1 MEFKRR
7 SASSSFARSAA
18 VSSTSPPSTR
28 EATPIGKRAA
38 RDGLKVPRGHPEN
51 LRQQNRISD
60 ENYWFCFSWKTR
72 QKDHDLSERP
82 SGHSTSHLSHVMA
95 ASYAADVGGGSHH
108 DALLS
113 LRDLPSFQDK
123 YTVEVRRP
131 FGQDTFPLF
140 FSFSFVTSQRLGV
153 RPTPPPRRCLRP
165 MGSRS
170 RAPTSA
176 PRGARPSSIACTSID
191 ADPPPLQ
198 STCGSAATAAI
209 YGARPRLLKG
219 RFVGLR
225 ICQSGTLTEVVLTKR
240 LAWTARLF
248 WSLELFSGTRF
259 EPRRATDN
267 GTL

>member
-1 MEFKRR
+1 MPACCAHVVPSCPHGHERALNLAREPGGDEDEPRPWIFLSAARSSREVEFKRR

-170 RAPTSA
+170 RVPTEA
-176 PRGARPSSIACTSID
+176 H
-191 ADPPPLQ
+191 
-198 STCGSAATAAI
+198 
-209 YGARPRLLKG
+209 
-219 RFVGLR
+219 
-225 ICQSGTLTEVVLTKR
+225 
-240 LAWTARLF
+240 
-248 WSLELFSGTRF
+248 
-259 EPRRATDN
+259 
-267 GTL
+267 